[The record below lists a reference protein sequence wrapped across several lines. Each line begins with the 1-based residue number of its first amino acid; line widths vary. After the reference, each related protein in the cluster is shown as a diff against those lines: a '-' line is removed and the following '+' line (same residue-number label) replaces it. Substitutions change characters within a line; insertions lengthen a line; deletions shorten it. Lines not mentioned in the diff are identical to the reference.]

1 MNIVKVKSNLVVSSN
16 DLVHAKY
23 DLTLWQKRVFV
34 YAISQLQKE
43 TKEFEPIRMNI
54 ADIIKFYKG
63 SDGKKTY
70 STIIEAPKSLDTTL
84 EIPYISKE
92 GNLRYGFIK
101 LLKNYTIPGDDEE
114 GNQYIELC
122 FNNDLR
128 PHLLEL
134 KEKFLKYDIK
144 NIVDLQSTYSF
155 RMFEILKSYEYR
167 KEVEF
172 DIEYLREILEVKN
185 IYKSFK
191 DFKKRIVDKAREDLL
206 KYCDIGFTYKE
217 KKASKGKKIESLV
230 FTIFKNDPS
239 VKQEGSD
246 EPINEVVNATIIN
259 IVVNEEK
266 NATIDTDKDKLFL
279 KYTPSVISDFGVSP
293 TVFLKLLETHTEQEV
308 IQAIDLSKEERAK
321 GKVKNIAGFFV
332 EALKKGFQSQQ
343 SIHKIKETEKKAKID
358 SEKLKE
364 QEAKDKVQD
373 FKRREGERKQK
384 IVENLIAEDAPI
396 IKEAILEIQNS
407 MFRSSYDSKKSV
419 KENML
424 NPMFMGGIMNFL
436 EKLNADVFNA
446 KN

>member
-43 TKEFEPIRMNI
+43 TKDFEPIRMNI

-70 STIIEAPKSLDTTL
+70 STIIEAPKNLDTTL

-101 LLKNYTIPGDDEE
+101 LLKNYTIPGDDED

-239 VKQEGSD
+239 VKQESAD
-246 EPINEVVNATIIN
+246 ESFSGVVEATIIK
-259 IVVNEEK
+259 IEVDKEK
-266 NATIDTDKDKLFL
+266 NIIVDTNKDKLFL
-279 KYTPSVISDFGVSP
+279 KYTPTVINDFGVSP
-293 TVFLKLLETHTEQEV
+293 TVYLKLLETHTEQEV
-308 IQAIDLSKEERAK
+308 IQAIELSSEERSK

-343 SIHKIKETEKKAKID
+343 SIHKVKESEKKAKID

-364 QEAKDKVQD
+364 QETKNKIQD
-373 FKRREGERKQK
+373 FKRKEGERKQK
-384 IVENLIAEDAPI
+384 IVEDLIVEDAQI
-396 IKEAILEIQNS
+396 IKEAIVEIQNS
-407 MFRSSYDSKKSV
+407 MFRSSYNAEKSV

-424 NPMFMGGIMNFL
+424 NPMFVGSIMNFL
-436 EKLNADVFNA
+436 EKLDGDVF
-446 KN
+446 K